1 MSMNSMTARILAG
14 LALIAGAWQTGARAQ
29 PPAPAGHWTFNAA
42 QSDDPRNRTQTGDTM
57 GGEPRAW
64 GGGGRR
70 GGMGG
75 GRGGFGGGRGGR
87 SGGAGGGG
95 GGGGMSDEQRARMRQ
110 TMQLAFQAPTTLTI
124 AQSDSTLAFTADT
137 GAALVLYA
145 NGRNLK
151 QTMDG
156 GGEVEIKAHWQG
168 NDFVVERKGSGGGKV
183 TEGYLRAQDGK
194 QLFVIVSLDTG
205 RMRAIAVLGYGS
217 WNRAALPPLRRPA
230 RLLDPVEQ
238 LPRLALHPV
247 GERLDIPAATH
258 RIHRLGHT
266 GLVRQNLLGAER
278 QRGALLGRERQRLVV
293 RIGVQRL
300 RAAQHRRQRLDRHAH
315 HVVLGLLRREGGAAR
330 LRMDAQP
337 ARGVVRLK
345 ALLHEPRPQPPG
357 GPELGDFFEQVGER
371 GEEN

>member
-1 MSMNSMTARILAG
+1 MSTNSMTGRILAG

-29 PPAPAGHWTFNAA
+29 HPDLSGHWTFNAA
-42 QSDDPRNRTQTGDTM
+42 QSDDPRNRTQTGDTV

-87 SGGAGGGG
+87 SGGTGGGG

-151 QTMDG
+151 QTVDG
-156 GGEVEIKAHWQG
+156 GGDVEIKAHWQG
-168 NDFVVERKGSGGGKV
+168 NDFVVERKVSGGGKV
-183 TEGYLRAQDGK
+183 TEDYLRSQDGK

-205 RMRAIAVLGYGS
+205 RRRSIEFRRVYDAVAS
-217 WNRAALPPLRRPA
+217 
-230 RLLDPVEQ
+230 
-238 LPRLALHPV
+238 
-247 GERLDIPAATH
+247 
-258 RIHRLGHT
+258 
-266 GLVRQNLLGAER
+266 
-278 QRGALLGRERQRLVV
+278 
-293 RIGVQRL
+293 
-300 RAAQHRRQRLDRHAH
+300 
-315 HVVLGLLRREGGAAR
+315 
-330 LRMDAQP
+330 
-337 ARGVVRLK
+337 
-345 ALLHEPRPQPPG
+345 
-357 GPELGDFFEQVGER
+357 
-371 GEEN
+371 